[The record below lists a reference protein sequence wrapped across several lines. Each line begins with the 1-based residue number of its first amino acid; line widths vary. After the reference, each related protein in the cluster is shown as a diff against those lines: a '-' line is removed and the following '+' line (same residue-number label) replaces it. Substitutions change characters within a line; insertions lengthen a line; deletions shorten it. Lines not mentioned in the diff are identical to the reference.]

1 MSSLLSMQNPSFPRL
16 YSVVDDPLALIVR
29 PGRQDHLV
37 LSQVLSEGR
46 ANFSAI
52 VFDPCCEDIHG
63 SLKDAS
69 EKKGVWR
76 VLDTKMLELAT
87 LWLDA
92 RHQGKN
98 SPWAAPKPHTLADF
112 ESRRQDDLCALIA
125 QFVADHG
132 YTAVLAPTHYL
143 AEGTLDPWFA
153 VDCAI
158 TQKLRA
164 ALDRIGRSGV
174 HIFYPFA
181 LPMTVFRSA
190 SHIAAFVSRLRDLP
204 ITSLWLR
211 VSPFGS
217 DSGHVS
223 LENYIN
229 SCRIL
234 QNIGVPLVAE
244 KTGNIG
250 LALLAFGAVSGLDT
264 GVATGDKFD
273 FQRLRRVVPPK
284 KFGMQPRVYIER
296 LNCYLSRRQAA
307 EFFAVRGMREFACHD
322 TECCL
327 RGVEDM
333 LENNKRHFVNVRA
346 KEISMLS
353 SAPLGMRPAQ
363 YLDEILRP
371 ATDQLGKIPRYAGI
385 SEELAAKVER
395 ENRRM
400 SGWRATLSGLKRFHV
415 GVPDAKPFPRSAS
428 VFGMEGIRATSTT
441 PKAI

>member
-1 MSSLLSMQNPSFPRL
+1 MSWVLSMQNPSFPRL

-37 LSQVLSEGR
+37 LSQLLSEGR
-46 ANFSAI
+46 VGIGGI

-63 SLKDAS
+63 SLKDAAQ
-69 EKKGVWR
+69 KKGVWC

-87 LWLDA
+87 LGGFTAQRQKL
-92 RHQGKN
+92 
-98 SPWAAPKPHTLADF
+98 PWAASKPHAISDF
-112 ESRRQDDLCALIA
+112 RDLREDDLCALIA

-143 AEGTLDPWFA
+143 AGGTMDPWFSI
-153 VDCAI
+153 DCAS

-164 ALDRIGRSGV
+164 ALDRIGKRDV

-190 SHIAAFVSRLRDLP
+190 AHIASFVSRLRDLP
-204 ITSLWLR
+204 IASLWLR

-234 QNIGVPLVAE
+234 QNAGVPLVAE
-244 KTGNIG
+244 KTGTIG

-273 FQRLRRVVPPK
+273 FQRLRRVLPPK

-296 LNCYLSRRQAA
+296 LNCYLSRRRAA

-322 TECCL
+322 TDCCL

-333 LENNKRHFVNVRA
+333 LENNKRHFLNARA
-346 KEISMLS
+346 KEVSLLS
-353 SAPLGMRPAQ
+353 GAPLGMRPAQ

-371 ATDQLGKIPRYAGI
+371 ATDQLGKIPRYVGI
-385 SEELAAKVER
+385 SEDLASKIER
-395 ENRRM
+395 ENRKL

-415 GVPDAKPFPRSAS
+415 GVSDAKPFPRSVS
-428 VFGMEGIRATSTT
+428 IFGTESIRTNSIV
-441 PKAI
+441 PEAI